1 VLRAG
6 GVRVVGQACIAAGVQ
21 EKRLEASWICGGCYA
36 LAGAVYKPGL
46 IVSIDNAQFQTS
58 VFFVVE
64 KKNTVSKCHDT
75 TIHSIIYITPDN
87 ILVWRQSISNHNI

>member
-64 KKNTVSKCHDT
+64 KKNTVSNYYVRSCLEQK
-75 TIHSIIYITPDN
+75 YRGF
-87 ILVWRQSISNHNI
+87 LAL